1 MIIQCDKC
9 ATRFRLDDSR
19 ITPSGVKVRCTKC
32 DNVFIVTPPPPP
44 EEVQVEELF
53 GVAPGMDE
61 KSQTTGEKNLQSKAM
76 PPKRKEDDRHLAF
89 DFDSEVTREDIFKPT
104 AGSGT
109 DEAPGFDM
117 GLAPEEEKPGQNK
130 KLTLDGLDFSFS
142 EDRSGEEKEDSS
154 WLSSSAKDSV
164 EDPDED
170 PFAGA
175 FDEPVASKEPTEEKV
190 GFGVG
195 LSAGA
200 PGAPGATSATS
211 AIDDDKTDFDF
222 GFDAP
227 PGEDEK
233 DDEPSAPKPAE
244 EKEAAEPEEEK
255 PAKAENVIPF
265 SAAAAYTR
273 EAEATAP
280 SELDEDDT
288 EQKGEAFKT
297 VLSKTIE
304 NDSPLSFGASE
315 EDEEGEQEI
324 EEEDEPKERKLG
336 QPRMGAII
344 AALIIV
350 LGGGI
355 IYFTGVIDKL
365 TQILMPPSAAKVVE
379 IESIKGFYEENKN
392 FGKLF
397 VIDARVKNITDEPQA
412 VKAATGVVYD
422 DSGDKIAEKSVSPG
436 RIVSIDDIRNLQ
448 KEELERAFRDPS
460 GGIIPP
466 KGSVPVMVLFI
477 EVPEGLSEFGVD
489 IVR

>member
-9 ATRFRLDDSR
+9 ATRFRLDDAR

-61 KSQTTGEKNLQSKAM
+61 KSQPAGEKNLQSKA
-76 PPKRKEDDRHLAF
+76 PTAKRKEDDRHLAF
-89 DFDSEVTREDIFKPT
+89 DFESEVTRDDIFKPE
-104 AGSGT
+104 ASSGAN
-109 DEAPGFDM
+109 EGPGFDM
-117 GLAPEEEKPGQNK
+117 GLPPEEEKPGQSR
-130 KLTLDGLDFSFS
+130 KLSLDGLDFSFS

-154 WLSSSAKDSV
+154 WLSASTRGSV
-164 EDPDED
+164 EGSDGDED
-170 PFAGA
+170 PFAGV
-175 FDEPVASKEPTEEKV
+175 FDEPAASKKPTDEKDS
-190 GFGVG
+190 FDAS

-200 PGAPGATSATS
+200 KE
-211 AIDDDKTDFDF
+211 DDKTDFDF
-222 GFDAP
+222 GFDVP

-233 DDEPSAPKPAE
+233 EDEPAAKEPAE
-244 EKEAAEPEEEK
+244 EKEASEPEEEK

-273 EAEATAP
+273 EAKAP
-280 SELDEDDT
+280 APFEPDE
-288 EQKGEAFKT
+288 ENAEEEGEAFKT

-304 NDSPLSFGASE
+304 KDSPLSFGGSE
-315 EDEEGEQEI
+315 EEEEQDQEYE
-324 EEEDEPKERKLG
+324 EEEDEPKERKIG

-365 TQILMPPSAAKVVE
+365 TQLLMPPSAAKVVE